1 MTAEPAAPKTQTGK
15 WHARRHL
22 PAALILLAVLGGASG
37 IYFYRHPLLQWC
49 LEALLPN
56 HSLSLPNLSGVRL
69 GLTQAKMHDVQFS
82 LQSAI
87 GSASVQLQ
95 DMTAAYALKAGKLD
109 SVNVSHAKIGLV
121 YRPDKDETHD
131 PADDLQS
138 ADAHDAAIPELPI
151 GQLNIQ
157 ALELE
162 IESPSGKI
170 HFTGQARLLDE
181 AGKLEAELQ
190 EADQTIRLAVDRK
203 LNSAKLSIEKTEGNV
218 IARLDYRQIDQK
230 NYQAKLDANAV
241 SLLNWLTTTSLIPWD
256 IQSDLASSALN
267 QSIQA
272 LTSIKLNLQAR
283 SNDGL
288 KNLKGRM
295 LLTRNG
301 DYLSSTDITLNTQK
315 TKVTADGHLDMALA
329 DVLTAAEPWLPAK
342 SHDWQTS
349 SGRVIGTFRV
359 KWQPQTKID
368 GEFYFRAYDFG
379 GRVGPA
385 QLQDG
390 FARLDVKSLAPLTA
404 ALEIELAR
412 LQLGKETTLAHIQVK
427 AGLKEEWLSIE
438 KAELPIFGGV
448 LSVLPARVNIEKE
461 PLYLTLDIH
470 QFDLEQVLDSLNY
483 PQLSGTGVISGKL
496 PLRLAKDSVEVTNGT
511 LNGLRPGV
519 LHYQGPIADES
530 NIAFK
535 ALRNLRYH
543 NLQGKLDYQPNGD
556 YRLGL
561 RLEGKNPEVFSGHAV
576 AFNLNL
582 TGQLPELLQKGL
594 LAGGDFDKPILEQI
608 KNNGKP

>member
-1 MTAEPAAPKTQTGK
+1 MTAESAAPATQTGR

-22 PAALILLAVLGGASG
+22 PAALLLLAVLGGASG
-37 IYFYRHPLLQWC
+37 IYFYRQPLLQWC

-56 HSLSLPNLSGVRL
+56 HSLSLPNLSGVRFS
-69 GLTQAKMHDVQFS
+69 LTQANMHDVQFS

-95 DMTAAYALKAGKLD
+95 DMAVTYALKSGKLD

-121 YRPDKDETHD
+121 YQPDKNETQD
-131 PADDLQS
+131 P
-138 ADAHDAAIPELPI
+138 ADAHDALIPELPI
-151 GQLNIQ
+151 SQLNIQ

-170 HFTGQARLLDE
+170 SFTGQARLFNE
-181 AGKLEAELQ
+181 ADRLEAVFQ
-190 EADQTIRLAVDRK
+190 EAEQTIRLNVDRK
-203 LNSAKLSIEKTEGNV
+203 LNTANLSIEQAEGNV
-218 IARLDYRQIDQK
+218 IARLDYRQTDQK
-230 NYQAKLDANAV
+230 NYQAKLDANAI
-241 SLLNWLTTTSLIPWD
+241 SLLNWLTTTSLIPWS

-272 LTSIKLNLQAR
+272 LTSIRLNLQAR

-315 TKVTADGHLDMALA
+315 TRVTADGHLDMALA
-329 DVLTAAEPWLPAK
+329 DALTAAGPWLPAK
-342 SHDWQTS
+342 SQDWQTS

-359 KWQPQTKID
+359 KWQPQTQPD
-368 GEFYFRAYDFG
+368 GEFYLRSYDFG
-379 GRVGPA
+379 GRFGPA

-390 FARLDVKSLAPLTA
+390 FARLDVTSLAPLKA

-412 LQLGKETTLAHIQVK
+412 LQLGKETTLEHIQVK
-427 AGLKEEWLSIE
+427 AGLKKEWLSIE
-438 KAELPIFGGV
+438 KAELPVFGGV
-448 LSVLPARVNIEKE
+448 LSVLPIRVNLEKE
-461 PLYLTLDIH
+461 PVNLTLGIDK
-470 QFDLEQVLDSLNY
+470 FDLEQLLDSLNY
-483 PQLSGTGVISGKL
+483 PQLSGTGIISGKL

-594 LAGGDFDKPILEQI
+594 LAGGDFDQPILEQI
-608 KNNGKP
+608 KKNGKP